1 MKNEKI
7 KKILEIILN
16 EADKSFKDS
25 EQLDSLVAKAKA
37 SGIYQISWNNL
48 GKKIPPNYDN
58 LVIPEIER
66 ITKYIPS
73 HVIKYQIY
81 NYIIYY
87 YNKGITEGILETIDI
102 YSSED
107 EIVKQVAFK
116 IDDNSI
122 RLKLVPKG
130 TTLSQLKKIWNS

>member
-1 MKNEKI
+1 
-7 KKILEIILN
+7 
-16 EADKSFKDS
+16 
-25 EQLDSLVAKAKA
+25 
-37 SGIYQISWNNL
+37 
-48 GKKIPPNYDN
+48 
-58 LVIPEIER
+58 
-66 ITKYIPS
+66 
-73 HVIKYQIY
+73 VIKYQIY